1 MTKVTIPDG
10 EGFEVHELFP
20 GKFFRRIPN
29 QGNGLV
35 RWEHFRESSGEM
47 GDRDTWVPADR
58 VLGWGDTRVL
68 DRMALLL
75 TQRDD
80 LERRLADLVEG
91 LEGVT
96 LAGALPARL
105 EKAIA
110 TLAAVKAERV

>member
-1 MTKVTIPDG
+1 MTKVTKPDG
-10 EGFEVHELFP
+10 EGYEVHELFP
-20 GKFFRRIPN
+20 GNFFRRVPN
-29 QGNGLV
+29 QGNGLA

-47 GDRDTWVPADR
+47 GDRDAWVPADR
-58 VLGWGDTRVL
+58 LLGWGDTRAL

-96 LAGALPARL
+96 LAGALPVRL